1 MAKNLLNRYIWIID
15 TLLRYGELTREE
27 INELWIKS
35 HLSDGE
41 PICRRTFYN
50 YRMAIEELFQIN
62 IEHNPSTYTYRINTD
77 NANRESAINWI
88 LNSFSVGNLVN
99 DMGNI
104 GDRIFFED
112 VPSSRQHLSVVSD
125 ALKENKTLKFSY
137 HPYSR
142 VSPKHNIKLE
152 PYFLKIFK
160 QRWYIT
166 GRNTGENTLKTYAL
180 DRMSNIVILNDTF
193 SMPEDFDA
201 EEYFKNSYGIIFD
214 EGDVKEVS
222 ISTDPRQAKY
232 FRSVPLHH
240 SQEEVIHDTY
250 SIFHYKIKLTP
261 DFIQELLSYGPK
273 ITVLNPPELRA
284 MMVDSLTRSL
294 RNYNK

>member
-1 MAKNLLNRYIWIID
+1 
-15 TLLRYGELTREE
+15 
-27 INELWIKS
+27 
-35 HLSDGE
+35 
-41 PICRRTFYN
+41 
-50 YRMAIEELFQIN
+50 
-62 IEHNPSTYTYRINTD
+62 
-77 NANRESAINWI
+77 
-88 LNSFSVGNLVN
+88 
-99 DMGNI
+99 
-104 GDRIFFED
+104 
-112 VPSSRQHLSVVSD
+112 
-125 ALKENKTLKFSY
+125 
-137 HPYSR
+137 
-142 VSPKHNIKLE
+142 
-152 PYFLKIFK
+152 
-160 QRWYIT
+160 
-166 GRNTGENTLKTYAL
+166 
-180 DRMSNIVILNDTF
+180 
-193 SMPEDFDA
+193 MPADFDA